1 MTQFNDVR
9 CCKWKGLHR
18 ASTNKLRK
26 RVKENAKVLPHPVM
40 ARRRKWEGTK
50 AEKPPSRLLPPKIQS
65 KNLSDLG
72 LKDWAQLDK
81 TTRHKRGAAQ

>member
-1 MTQFNDVR
+1 M
-9 CCKWKGLHR
+9 HR

-40 ARRRKWEGTK
+40 VRRRKREGAK
-50 AEKPPSRLLPPKIQS
+50 AVTPPPPKIQS
-65 KNLSDLG
+65 KNPNDLR

-81 TTRHKRGAAQ
+81 TT